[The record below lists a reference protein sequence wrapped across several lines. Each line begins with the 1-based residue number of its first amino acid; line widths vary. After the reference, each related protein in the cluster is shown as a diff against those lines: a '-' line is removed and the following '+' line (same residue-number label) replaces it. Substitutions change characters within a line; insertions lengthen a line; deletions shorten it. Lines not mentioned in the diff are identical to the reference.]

1 MNDRAEPASADAPE
15 EHRFPCDAC
24 GADMRF
30 DPGGD
35 RLICDHCGNIAEI
48 DGMTAPSTVIV
59 EQDYSDAL
67 RHPDSLPQEVT
78 RVLQCTNCAAQIEF
92 QPNVHAAECPYCATP
107 VVTDTGTH
115 RHIKPQAIAPFV
127 LSETEARAAMTNW
140 LGRLWFAPS
149 GLADY
154 ARKGR
159 RMTGVYT
166 PFWTYDAN
174 TRSRYSGERG
184 TVYYETR
191 RVMRDGK
198 ATTVRV
204 QKVRWRPASGRV
216 ARAFDDLLVLASRSL
231 PKSFT
236 DVLPPWRLA
245 DMIPYTP
252 ELLAGFRAEGYTVAL
267 DDGMTEARSEMDSM
281 IARDVRFDIGGDRQ
295 RIHRIETQV
304 SDVTFKHV
312 LLPIW
317 VAAYKYQ
324 GKSYR
329 FVVNGQTGAVAG
341 ERPYS
346 AIKIAFAVLLGALVA
361 AAFGYLAA
369 QGG

>member
-1 MNDRAEPASADAPE
+1 MTARARTADTVQK
-15 EHRFPCDAC
+15 HRFPCDAC

-48 DGMTAPSTVIV
+48 DGMTAPASVIV
-59 EQDYSDAL
+59 EQDYAEAL

-78 RVLQCTNCAAQIEF
+78 RVLTCTNCAAQIEF

-107 VVTDTGTH
+107 VVTDTGKH

-127 LSETEARAAMTNW
+127 LTEDQARHAMTDW

-149 GLADY
+149 GVEQY

-166 PFWTYDAN
+166 PFWTYDAA
-174 TRSRYSGERG
+174 TRSRYTGERG
-184 TVYYETR
+184 TVYYETQ

-198 ATTVRV
+198 PTTIQV

-216 ARAFDDLLVLASRSL
+216 ARAFDDLLVLAATSL
-231 PKSFT
+231 PKQFT
-236 DVLPPWRLA
+236 DALAPWRLS
-245 DMIPYTP
+245 DVIPYTP

-267 DDGMTEARSEMDSM
+267 DAGMIEARAEMDRM

-317 VAAYKYQ
+317 VAAYKYRGQ
-324 GKSYR
+324 SYR

-346 AIKIAFAVLLGALVA
+346 AIKIALAVVAGAILA
-361 AAFGYLAA
+361 AAVGYVAA